1 MTEREYYLGFALI
14 SGIGPKRLNSLLK
27 TFKTAKNAWEASEL
41 ELKSAGLGNVFTQQF
56 INFRKE
62 FNSTSDELKIVQ
74 LLENEGLSFDEIVR
88 LSKLNS
94 SVIASLISML
104 EIKGIIARSDGFF
117 QLTT

>member
-1 MTEREYYLGFALI
+1 
-14 SGIGPKRLNSLLK
+14 
-27 TFKTAKNAWEASEL
+27 
-41 ELKSAGLGNVFTQQF
+41 
-56 INFRKE
+56 
-62 FNSTSDELKIVQ
+62 VQ

-117 QLTT
+117 QLTP